1 MGMKSREN
9 TMNKA
14 FKNPNITIDW
24 QRVEKVFNGKNVE
37 EYLIQN
43 TKSLD
48 MNSVKN
54 FSDNSIKMNVINL
67 MSTPEYQLM

>member
-1 MGMKSREN
+1 MGLKNNTNSLTKS
-9 TMNKA
+9 

-24 QRVEKVFNGKNVE
+24 TRVEKIFNGKNVE
-37 EYLIQN
+37 DYLIQSS
-43 TKSLD
+43 KSLD

-54 FSDNSIKMNVINL
+54 FSDNSVKMNVINL